1 MPVSVGRTYRQRL
14 TRQRDP
20 SNSNPTHILSKLHM
34 RTGEKKRKAI
44 VLNATATENDLIFAR
59 SPHAAQVTVDE
70 FAWLC
75 QFFTGW
81 CMACS
86 HERMNKVPPSAPHPR
101 HGLCGAPDE
110 LEGRPQAL
118 YRDESLDA
126 V

>member
-1 MPVSVGRTYRQRL
+1 
-14 TRQRDP
+14 
-20 SNSNPTHILSKLHM
+20 M

-44 VLNATATENDLIFAR
+44 VLNATATENDLTFAR

-75 QFFTGW
+75 PFFTGW

-86 HERMNKVPPSAPHPR
+86 HERMDKVPPSAPHPR

-118 YRDESLDA
+118 YRDESLNA